1 MLQKTVF
8 ARYLRPFKVSIFI
21 ALLMY
26 IAVIIFSGYD
36 EILLALS
43 SIPYNILIVIFTLSL
58 ANYFIRFVRWD
69 WYIRKFDS
77 QLPFWR
83 HFCYY
88 LAGFT
93 LTTTPGKAGEAVRSL
108 YLKRHGV
115 DYTHSLAVLFAERF
129 LDLMVLIIMASLLT
143 FAIQD
148 YGWLIFT
155 LSCISIGLLI
165 GIQSHSV
172 LNILRRVFIYVL
184 SDKLLVVADHFIY
197 MVHNSAKLLSNRN
210 LWAGLLLGL
219 LAWIA
224 EGIGFYL
231 IVKYLG
237 VQSDYS
243 TCIGIYAIAMLVG
256 AVSFLPG
263 GLGSAEFTM
272 GALLVAVVGTSPT
285 LAISATLLCRIATLW
300 FAVFIGMLS
309 MAGLELSEYFIN
321 NQVVDKK

>member
-1 MLQKTVF
+1 
-8 ARYLRPFKVSIFI
+8 
-21 ALLMY
+21 MY
-26 IAVIIFSGYD
+26 ICVVILSGYD
-36 EILLALS
+36 EIILALS
-43 SIPYNILIVIFTLSL
+43 KIPSEILLVVFVLSL
-58 ANYFIRFVRWD
+58 VNYFIRFIRWD
-69 WYIRKFDS
+69 RYLRILNFK
-77 QLPFWR
+77 LPFWR
-83 HFCYY
+83 HLCYY

-93 LTTTPGKAGEAVRSL
+93 LTTTPGKAGEAVRAL
-108 YLKRHGV
+108 YLKQHGV
-115 DYTHSLAVLFAERF
+115 GYSQSLAALFAERF
-129 LDLMVLIIMASLLT
+129 LDLVVLIIMASLLT
-143 FAIQD
+143 FTIQD

-165 GIQSHSV
+165 AIRSDNV
-172 LNILRRVFIYVL
+172 LNILRRFINHVL
-184 SDKLLVVADHFIY
+184 SDKLIVVADHFIY
-197 MVHNSAKLLSNRN
+197 LIHNSAKLLGNRH
-210 LWAGLLLGL
+210 LVAGLLLGL

-309 MAGLELSEYFIN
+309 MAGLEISDYFAN
-321 NQVVDKK
+321 NQIVDKK